1 MKRRCALKQLI
12 GAGAVSFFSRS
23 LRGTPAAEEPNFTIR
38 SESRLVLLDV
48 SVKNSRG
55 VLIPE
60 LTKENFE
67 VTENGRQQPITV
79 FDNTD
84 IPVTAGLL
92 VDESRSMTPK
102 RADVLT
108 AAETF
113 VRLSNPR
120 DEIFVLNFNDSV
132 RRGLPEG
139 ELFSDDPG
147 KLRQAL
153 QRGKPEGKTALNDAI
168 VNGLQQ
174 LDLGRRDKKTLV
186 IVSDGGDN
194 ASSHTHADV
203 LKRVERSIATI
214 YAIGLYDEEEDP
226 DRNPGLLKH
235 LAAISGGEA
244 YFPTDPR
251 GVIPVCEKIAKEIRS
266 RYTIGYVPN
275 ADNGSGLRHVHVH
288 VSAPNHRSLHAR
300 TRTSYWY

>member
-12 GAGAVSFFSRS
+12 GAGAVSFFSGS
-23 LRGTPAAEEPNFTIR
+23 LRGTPGAGEEPNYTIR

-48 SVKNSRG
+48 SVKDSRG
-55 VLIPE
+55 ALVPA
-60 LTKENFE
+60 LTRENFQ
-67 VTENGRQQPITV
+67 VTENGRAQPITV

-113 VRLSNPR
+113 VRSSNPR
-120 DEIFVLNFNDSV
+120 DEIFVLNFNDVV

-139 ELFSDDPG
+139 ELFSDNPVE
-147 KLRQAL
+147 LRQAL
-153 QRGKPEGKTALNDAI
+153 HRGRPEGKTALNDAI

-186 IVSDGGDN
+186 LVSDGGDN
-194 ASSHTHADV
+194 ASAHTRADV
-203 LKRVERSIATI
+203 LGLVERNIATI
-214 YAIGLYDEEEDP
+214 YAIGLYDEEDP
-226 DRNPGLLKH
+226 DSNPGLLKH
-235 LAAISGGEA
+235 LAATSGGEA
-244 YFPTDPR
+244 YFPADPR
-251 GVIPVCEKIAKEIRS
+251 GVIPVCESIAKEIRA
-266 RYTIGYVPN
+266 RYTIGYVPKP
-275 ADNGSGLRHVHVH
+275 DNGKGLRRLQVH
-288 VSAPNHRSLHAR
+288 VSAAGHRSLRAR
-300 TRTSYWY
+300 TRTGYWY